1 MMMMALRRLFSNGWT
16 VCRLRWISI
25 IDKGIV
31 PAQDAQITGDCY
43 TQEVQMN
50 RVLKAVVLF
59 LILTGIAWQ
68 AVAFSEV
75 DLEKLKS
82 SLKCPKC
89 DLAGADLSG
98 AKLAGANLTY
108 ANLDKA
114 RFFRAELAGANL
126 SEAVLTGAD
135 LFNADL
141 TGVDLSGANLIDAYM
156 EDTNLQDANLAG
168 ADLTKAYLEATD
180 LTGANLTMANLTGAF
195 LEGTNLENA
204 DLTGAVLTDA
214 KLNWVKNLSK
224 AILCRT
230 TMPDATVDNSGC

>member
-1 MMMMALRRLFSNGWT
+1 
-16 VCRLRWISI
+16 
-25 IDKGIV
+25 
-31 PAQDAQITGDCY
+31 
-43 TQEVQMN
+43 MN
-50 RVLKAVVLF
+50 RVLKAMVLF
-59 LILTGIAWQ
+59 FILTGITWQ
-68 AVAFSEV
+68 AVAFSEA

-98 AKLAGANLTY
+98 TKLAGANLTY

-126 SEAVLTGAD
+126 SEAVLTGSD

-141 TGVDLSGANLIDAYM
+141 TD
-156 EDTNLQDANLAG
+156 
-168 ADLTKAYLEATD
+168 
-180 LTGANLTMANLTGAF
+180 
-195 LEGTNLENA
+195 
-204 DLTGAVLTDA
+204 AVLTDA
-214 KLNWVKNLSK
+214 KLNWVKNLNK